1 MSTALILIDIQK
13 DYFPGGRME
22 LVGSTEAAGAAA
34 RLLTEFRR
42 ASWPVYHI
50 QHISS
55 QPAATFFMPGTA
67 GIEIHSGVMP
77 LPGETII
84 TKNYPN
90 SFRETNLLEK
100 IRNAGVDS
108 LLFSGMMTSMC
119 VDATVR
125 AAFDLGFTCTV
136 AQDAC
141 AAPNLT
147 FNGETIPARQVH
159 ESFLA
164 ALGAVYAKI
173 RTTDEILESITAGR
187 GYNDSP
193 TTA

>member
-22 LVGSTEAAGAAA
+22 LVGSVEAAGAAA
-34 RLLTEFRR
+34 RLLAEFRK
-42 ASWPVYHI
+42 ASWPVFHI
-50 QHISS
+50 QHIAL
-55 QPAATFFMPGTA
+55 QPSATFFVPGTT
-67 GIEIHSGVMP
+67 GIDIHSSVTP
-77 LPGETII
+77 LLGELVI
-84 TKNYPN
+84 TKHYPN
-90 SFRETNLLEK
+90 SFRETDLLERV
-100 IRNAGVDS
+100 RNAGVDS
-108 LLFSGMMTSMC
+108 ILFCGMMTSMC

-125 AAFDLGFTCTV
+125 AAFDHGFTCAI

-159 ESFLA
+159 GSFLA

-173 RTTDEILESITAGR
+173 RTADDILEGIAAGR
-187 GYNDSP
+187 G
-193 TTA
+193 